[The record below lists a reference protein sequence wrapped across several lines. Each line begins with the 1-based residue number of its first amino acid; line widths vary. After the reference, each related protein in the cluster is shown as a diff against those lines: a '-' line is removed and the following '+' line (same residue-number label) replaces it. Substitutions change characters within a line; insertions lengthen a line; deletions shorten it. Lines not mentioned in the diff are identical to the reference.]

1 MDGVGVE
8 MSVQQA
14 VSVKMRKRSV
24 LGNSNSRVLLMM
36 AIPCVILLIAFSYVP
51 IFGWVY
57 AFFKY
62 QPGTSLFKSQFVGL
76 TNFVKLFQSAEILPV
91 IRNTLVFSFLGLA
104 LSPLPMIMAIVMS
117 EFKWPRFQKFI
128 QITTTFP
135 NFISMVIVY
144 SFCMSLFS
152 VDDGIVN
159 NLLMKLGLIHERF
172 NILAQENAVY
182 AFQTAL
188 GLWIGL
194 GFGAIVYYAAIAGID
209 TELYDA
215 AAVDGANFLQRMWH
229 IKVPGLLPTYL
240 VLFLLSIGSMLS
252 NGFEQ
257 YYIFY
262 NSLVHNRIQVLDLY
276 VYKIGMERGNYSFS
290 TAIGITKTAISVI
303 LLFTANF
310 ISKKAVGR
318 SIL

>member
-1 MDGVGVE
+1 MTI
-8 MSVQQA
+8 QQA
-14 VSVKMRKRSV
+14 VRIQKRKHIF
-24 LGNSNSRVLLMM
+24 LGSSNSRVLLMM
-36 AIPCVILLIAFSYVP
+36 AIPCVILLLAFSYVP
-51 IFGWVY
+51 IFGWIY

-62 QPGTSLFKSQFVGL
+62 QPGTPLLNSQFVGL
-76 TNFVKLFQSAEILPV
+76 KNFVRLFQSPEILPV
-91 IRNTLVFSFLGLA
+91 LRNTMVFSFLGLA

-135 NFISMVIVY
+135 NFISIVIVY
-144 SFCMSLFS
+144 SFCMALYS
-152 VDDGIVN
+152 VDDGIIN
-159 NLLMKLGLIHERF
+159 NLLMKFGLIHERF

-188 GLWIGL
+188 GVWKGL
-194 GFGAIVYYAAIAGID
+194 GFSAIIYFAAITGID
-209 TELYDA
+209 TELFDA
-215 AAVDGANFLQRMWH
+215 AAVDGANAFQRMWH
-229 IKVPGLLPTYL
+229 IKVPGLMPTFL
-240 VLFLLSIGSMLS
+240 VLFLLSIGSLLS

-257 YYIFY
+257 YYVFY
-262 NSLVHNRIQVLDLY
+262 NPLVHSKIQVLDLY
-276 VYKIGMERGNYSFS
+276 VYKIGMEQGNYSYS
-290 TAIGITKTAISVI
+290 TAVGITKTVISVF